1 MTNSATNFFAYMIFN
16 KPFRRELFY
25 CCVGLLRC
33 EWKTRDRMDLTIHN
47 AQVHRVTEWRRKST
61 LDDNRIKIANLRESN
76 ETERE
81 EVIKDTLNNNIIL
94 NEECVDFGKDASSV
108 DYV

>member
-1 MTNSATNFFAYMIFN
+1 MN
-16 KPFRRELFY
+16 
-25 CCVGLLRC
+25 
-33 EWKTRDRMDLTIHN
+33 LTIHN

-94 NEECVDFGKDASSV
+94 NEEYVDFGKDASSV
-108 DYV
+108 DYVLVRLKKCIPLLVFFLTFH